1 MADKKIRIAVMT
13 HTIDGRK
20 AMGTAVVA
28 RKTVEALL
36 AHRDEFDITFVHYE
50 KTDDPI
56 YTHGVR
62 EVILPSFKP
71 AFLNRRSLR
80 QTWYL
85 LTTKDRYDIFHWFQ
99 PRLYPF
105 FWMAPARHL
114 TLHVHSTDID
124 RLDPFNL
131 MVWVYKWTLRI
142 GRSAISVGFASSAQA
157 RLDILKDYW
166 FKPEQIV
173 SRPNGADERFKPQSD
188 EAVAAARLKYKLPE
202 KFLMNVARLH
212 VTKNAFRTIRAF
224 VRFAEQHPESDI
236 HFVNVGDR
244 GKEEKEVKEYIAAS
258 PYKDRIHLVGYV
270 DNDDFAALYAASRG
284 LVFPLVNDG
293 FGLPMLEAM
302 AVGIPTAVSKR
313 ALPEVTSDDSILV
326 DPFSEQ
332 EIAEAMHTLASDA
345 SRREQLINE
354 GFVFAKENS
363 WTAMQDAILG
373 HFRRLAAL
381 PRQK

>member
-1 MADKKIRIAVMT
+1 MVDKKIRIAVMT

-56 YTHGVR
+56 YSHGVR
-62 EVILPSFKP
+62 EVILPTFSLK
-71 AFLNRRSLR
+71 FLNRRSLR

-85 LTTKDRYDIFHWFQ
+85 LTTHDHYDIFHWFQ

-105 FWMAPARHL
+105 FWWAPARHL

-131 MVWVYKWTLRI
+131 MVSVYKWTLRI
-142 GRSAISVGFASSAQA
+142 GHAAIAVGFASSAQA

-166 FKPEQIV
+166 FKPAQIV
-173 SRPNGADERFKPQSD
+173 SRPNGADARFIPQSK
-188 EAVAAARLKYKLPE
+188 EKVEAARVKYHLPE
-202 KFLMNVARLH
+202 RFLMNVARLH
-212 VTKNAFRTIRAF
+212 ITKNAFRTIRAF
-224 VRFAEQHPESDI
+224 VLYAEQHPESTI

-244 GKEEKEVKEYIAAS
+244 GKEEKEVKDYIAGS

-270 DNDDFAALYAASRG
+270 DNDDFAALYCASRG

-302 AVGIPTAVSKR
+302 ACGIPTAVSKR
-313 ALPEVTSDDSILV
+313 ALPEVTNDDSILV
-326 DPFSEQ
+326 DPFNEQ
-332 EIAEAMHTLASDA
+332 EIADAMHTLASDEY
-345 SRREQLINE
+345 RRAKLIE
-354 GFVFAKENS
+354 SGFTFAKENS
-363 WTAMQDAILG
+363 WESMQDAILG
-373 HFRRLAAL
+373 HYRRLAAL
-381 PRQK
+381 PGRS